1 MRYREITSGVE
12 SKLTDDQRRELG
24 LPPRYSEPQ
33 SAPLDATTD
42 ERLLHDEILTHCKQ
56 EGWLA
61 FHGSMAHRT
70 FRTAGEPDFII
81 LLPDGKL
88 LLVECKAKN
97 GKLSPEQIGVAMW
110 AEKLGHK
117 VHLVRSFQEFLLHAA
132 DLYANR

>member
-1 MRYREITSGVE
+1 MRFREITNGVE

-24 LPPRYSEPQ
+24 LPPRFSQ
-33 SAPLDATTD
+33 SDAYCLDATTD

-56 EGWLA
+56 QGWLA

-70 FRTAGEPDFII
+70 FRTAGEPDFVI

-88 LLVECKAKN
+88 MMVECKAKN
-97 GKLSPEQIGVAMW
+97 GKLSPEQLGVAMW

-117 VHLVRSFQEFLLHAA
+117 VHLVRSFQEFLIQVATL
-132 DLYANR
+132 